1 MESFLAEHN
10 VLVAL
15 VCALAA
21 VAYGL
26 YLTSW
31 VLKQSPGNERM
42 REIQAAIQEGAN
54 AYLNRQSRTVA
65 VVAVVIAAL
74 LLLAQTVTDTLGW
87 KESVGFLVGAV
98 LSAAAGYIG
107 MNVAGRANARGAAA
121 APPGSATAP

>member
-15 VCALAA
+15 VCGLAA

-54 AYLNRQSRTVA
+54 AYLNRQYRTIG
-65 VVAVVIAAL
+65 VVAVVVAAL
-74 LLLAQTVTDTLGW
+74 LLVAGIWTDDLGW
-87 KESVGFLVGAV
+87 KVALGFIIGAG
-98 LSAAAGYIG
+98 L
-107 MNVAGRANARGAAA
+107 
-121 APPGSATAP
+121 

>member
-15 VCALAA
+15 VCGLAA

-26 YLTSW
+26 SLTSW

-42 REIQAAIQEGAN
+42 REIQAPIPEGAN
-54 AYLNRQSRTVA
+54 AYLNRQYRTVA

-87 KESVGFLVGAV
+87 KEAVGFLVGAV
-98 LSAAAGYIG
+98 VSGAPRHH
-107 MNVAGRANARGAAA
+107 GRT
-121 APPGSATAP
+121 PS

>member
-15 VCALAA
+15 VCGFAA

-54 AYLNRQSRTVA
+54 AYLNRQYRTIG
-65 VVAVVIAAL
+65 VVAIVIAAL
-74 LLLAQTVTDTLGW
+74 LLLANTVTSTLGW
-87 KESVGFLVGAV
+87 KEALGFLVGAI
-98 LSAAAGYIG
+98 LSASAG
-107 MNVAGRANARGAAA
+107 
-121 APPGSATAP
+121 